1 MGMNL
6 RQMEVFRAVM
16 LSGGVNSAATLLH
29 VSPPAISKVLAQAA
43 KASGLVL
50 FERVR
55 GRLIPTPE
63 AQQLYEQVDKLWQG
77 VEAVRD
83 TSREL
88 AEPQRATLRLVCTA
102 SLAPFLVSRTLAQ
115 LYDGIP
121 RLQCR
126 VRVVAPDVAN
136 QQLLQRESHL
146 GVVLGPQDHPNL
158 ESIKSYSCGLAC
170 VMRTDHALA
179 RKKRVTPNDLVGQRV
194 ITSPESTPF
203 GQTLLRAFGSAGAG
217 MHKDIE
223 CVSSTT
229 ACWFAQS
236 GVGVA
241 VVDQASIAGGL
252 LAGLEVRPFASAE
265 KLEVRLIRNRYR
277 PMSVTERRFADL
289 FDKVWRS
296 VLS

>member
-16 LSGGVNSAATLLH
+16 LAGGVNSAATLLH
-29 VSPPAISKVLAQAA
+29 VSPPAVSKVLAQAA
-43 KASGLVL
+43 RACGLVL

-88 AEPQRATLRLVCTA
+88 AEPHRATLRVVCTA
-102 SLAPFLVSRTLAQ
+102 SLAPFLVARTLAQ
-115 LYDGIP
+115 LYTRIP

-146 GVVLGPQDHPNL
+146 GVLLGPHDHPNL
-158 ESIKSYSCGLAC
+158 ETVRSYSCGLAC
-170 VMRTDHALA
+170 VMRSDHPLA
-179 RKKRVTPNDLVGQRV
+179 GKRRITPKDLVGQRV
-194 ITSPESTPF
+194 ISSPEATPF
-203 GQTLLRAFGSAGAG
+203 GQTLQRAFGAAGAG
-217 MHKDIE
+217 MHQDLD
-223 CVSSTT
+223 CTSSTT
-229 ACWFAQS
+229 ACWFAQA
-236 GVGVA
+236 GIGVA

-252 LAGLEVRPFASAE
+252 LAGLEVRPFQSGE
-265 KLEVRLIRNRYR
+265 KLEVRVIRNRYR
-277 PMSVTERRFADL
+277 PMSVTERAFTEI
-289 FDKVWRS
+289 FDKVWRG
-296 VLS
+296 VF